1 MLQLFD
7 WTLTLQNEM
16 TVPNKQECNMSSAIP
31 LQTLANFEFVNIEFI
46 TNAQTGCCSECAQLA
61 VQQSLHDESSICE
74 EVLSRKSVRLIVFLV
89 DVISTMFC
97 VNVDDVND
105 AQAE

>member
-46 TNAQTGCCSECAQLA
+46 TNA